1 MSNREIVPNL
11 QKKLGKRIR
20 QLRKD
25 RGYSQESF
33 AFECGLHRTYVGC
46 IERGEKNITVA
57 NVEKVAKA
65 LKITME
71 ELFKDYDNT

>member
-1 MSNREIVPNL
+1 MSDKKLTLNL

-25 RGYSQESF
+25 KGYSQEGF
-33 AFECGLHRTYVGC
+33 AFECGLHRTYIGC

-57 NVEKVAKA
+57 NLEKVAKT

-71 ELFKDYDNT
+71 ELFKDL